1 MSGIKNGMN
10 ENNNIEKNFCSVFFP
25 SHLTDSFIVEK
36 TKATDVDRKR
46 KSTTINKTSNEVIS
60 ISNPLTLGVGRLYAD
75 PVRRARH
82 TAMVARGCRAINEA

>member
-1 MSGIKNGMN
+1 MTWIKKAMN
-10 ENNNIEKNFCSVFFP
+10 ENINIEKILYLVFCAP
-25 SHLTDSFIVEK
+25 PLIDSFIVEK

-60 ISNPLTLGVGRLYAD
+60 ISNALTLGVGRLYAD

-82 TAMVARGCRAINEA
+82 TAMVARVCRAIHEA

>member
-1 MSGIKNGMN
+1 MNGIKKTTN
-10 ENNNIEKNFCSVFFP
+10 ENITIEKILYSFFCP
-25 SHLTDSFIVEK
+25 SPLIDSFIVEK

-60 ISNPLTLGVGRLYAD
+60 IPNPLTLGVGRLYAD

-82 TAMVARGCRAINEA
+82 TAMVARGCRAIHEA